1 MGIGSMIN
9 SGALGSVAQRAQQPQ
24 PIGGKG
30 ILGQVSQ
37 AVQQAQPQPMQQTSQ
52 PAQQDI
58 QEIPDTPA
66 PQINQQPTQQMP
78 QPMGGK
84 GGFLGQQFAQQPY
97 RFDPFAQGQGFRPYP
112 QPQQPQQPPQANP
125 YTANFPSAFE
135 TSEAGRDAA
144 NMDPTQRMA
153 AEADFNRA
161 RGFDSGTTPVPP
173 MQVQPQLPSQAQQ
186 MMQQQMMM
194 QQMFRGL
201 GGKGGMRN
209 PYARPFYKE
218 GGEVKK

>member
-1 MGIGSMIN
+1 MGIGSAIQ
-9 SGALGSVAQRAQQPQ
+9 SGVLGAAAQRATQQPQ

-37 AVQQAQPQPMQQTSQ
+37 AVQQAQPQPMQQASQ

-112 QPQQPQQPPQANP
+112 QPPQANP
-125 YTANFPSAFE
+125 YAANFPSAFE

-144 NMDPTQRMA
+144 NMNPTQRMA

-173 MQVQPQLPSQAQQ
+173 TQVQPQPPSQAQQ
-186 MMQQQMMM
+186 AMQQQMMM

-209 PYARPFYKE
+209 PYASSFYKN